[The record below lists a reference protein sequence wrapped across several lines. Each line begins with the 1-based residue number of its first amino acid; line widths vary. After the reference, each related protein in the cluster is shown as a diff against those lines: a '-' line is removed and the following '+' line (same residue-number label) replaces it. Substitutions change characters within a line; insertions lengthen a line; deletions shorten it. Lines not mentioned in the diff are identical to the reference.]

1 MASRLLEIILAR
13 HKTVIMVVH
22 DRTLAMN
29 AFDRVIALDKGR
41 LVLDSK
47 KQSIN
52 QQQISKLY
60 QTDAVA

>member
-1 MASRLLEIILAR
+1 
-13 HKTVIMVVH
+13 
-22 DRTLAMN
+22 MN